1 MERVL
6 SHPQIDERRS
16 LVCAQC
22 SRGVETTYS
31 AVTAEQITDE
41 VAARRKA
48 LFDKYVTP
56 YTRMIYKL
64 CIRYTFD
71 SSNIEDN
78 YVEVL
83 TNMYKYIETY
93 DSERSI
99 HTWLH
104 IVTKRCVYDL
114 DQRRKKQQDMRNCDN
129 DIETYAS
136 EDMLTDLEEVSSNVM
151 GISNYRELYND
162 DILNALDQLK
172 PQYKR
177 ALLYQQA
184 GYKLKEIAEIE
195 YRNGALESRNIET
208 IKSRLFLAR
217 QTLQQLLT
225 RDGKRRPTGEAD

>member
-1 MERVL
+1 M
-6 SHPQIDERRS
+6 
-16 LVCAQC
+16 
-22 SRGVETTYS
+22 ETTHS
-31 AVTAEQITDE
+31 AGTAELTYDE

-64 CIRYTFD
+64 CIRYTFE
-71 SSNIEDN
+71 SSDVEDN

-93 DSERSI
+93 DPERSI

-114 DQRRKKQQDMRNCDN
+114 DQRRKKQQDMKNNDN
-129 DIETYAS
+129 NIETYS
-136 EDMLTDLEEVSSNVM
+136 SDDTWMDSGEVSGNVM
-151 GISNYRELYND
+151 GIDNYQELYND

-225 RDGKRRPTGEAD
+225 RDGERKPTCETN

>member
-1 MERVL
+1 MEATQQSVTK
-6 SHPQIDERRS
+6 QVIDDVTIRR
-16 LVCAQC
+16 
-22 SRGVETTYS
+22 T
-31 AVTAEQITDE
+31 
-41 VAARRKA
+41 A
-48 LFDKYVTP
+48 LFDKYVAP

-64 CIRYTFD
+64 CINYTFD

-93 DSERSI
+93 DPTRSI

-114 DQRRKKQQDMRNCDN
+114 DKRRKKREDMKNRDN
-129 DIETYAS
+129 DIETYS
-136 EDMLTDLEEVSSNVM
+136 SDDTMYDFDEVSSNAM
-151 GISNYRELYND
+151 NLENYESLYSD
-162 DILNALDQLK
+162 DVLEALNKLK

-177 ALLYQQA
+177 ALLLQQA

-225 RDGKRRPTGEAD
+225 RDGKKRRTTY